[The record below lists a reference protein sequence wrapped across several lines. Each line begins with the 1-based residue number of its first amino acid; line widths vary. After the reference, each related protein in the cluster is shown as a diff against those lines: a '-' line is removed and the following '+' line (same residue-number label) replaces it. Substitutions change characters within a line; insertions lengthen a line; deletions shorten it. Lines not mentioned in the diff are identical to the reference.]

1 MLKDV
6 LKNLKQHCMSGISYM
21 IPVIVIGG
29 FCTAL
34 ARLAGNVDTAGTI
47 GYAFLQAGNAAFAL
61 MMSVLCAGI
70 AYSICG
76 KPGIAPGV
84 VAGYLSTQVKASF
97 LGALICGILIGIMI
111 LWMQEHFPDSKAL
124 KSMYPIVIYPVIS
137 GIIATLLIMFVFGPP
152 LAALTQAA
160 IDFFMNMNTG
170 SKFLLGFILGCMT
183 GFDMGGP
190 VNKICFSVVSAFA
203 ASGIWGPAAGKNA
216 AAMAPPMGMAISA
229 LVLTPK
235 KYTEQEREDA
245 KVAIAMSLCQV
256 TEGALPFAFN
266 DPKRVIPAV
275 TIGSGVAHGLIL
287 TWGVTVP
294 VLHGGIFSVPL
305 ASNPMLWIAAWLIGA
320 MVTAVIVSVTKPA
333 RPVETVHEDEELK
346 DDFDI
351 VPAQLCNA
359 DDDFALYQECIPGF
373 YGFLGSG
380 GNGTLHQSNYR
391 CDDAGLTYGARFHE
405 LAATALLKWVRA

>member
-6 LKNLKQHCMSGISYM
+6 FKNLKQHCMSGISYM

-97 LGALICGILIGIMI
+97 LGALICGFLIGIMI

-160 IDFFMNMNTG
+160 VDFFMNMNTG

-305 ASNPMLWIAAWLIGA
+305 ASNPMLWIGA
-320 MVTAVIVSVTKPA
+320 MVTAVIVSVTKPV

-351 VPAQLCNA
+351 
-359 DDDFALYQECIPGF
+359 EIG
-373 YGFLGSG
+373 
-380 GNGTLHQSNYR
+380 
-391 CDDAGLTYGARFHE
+391 
-405 LAATALLKWVRA
+405 